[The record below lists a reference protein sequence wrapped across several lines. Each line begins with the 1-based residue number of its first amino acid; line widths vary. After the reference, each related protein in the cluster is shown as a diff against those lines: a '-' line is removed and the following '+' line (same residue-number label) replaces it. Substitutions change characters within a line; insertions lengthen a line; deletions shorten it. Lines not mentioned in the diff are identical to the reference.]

1 MKYFTIKELIKSV
14 TANKKGIHNNPSLTE
29 KDHLV
34 ELVEN
39 LLDPL
44 REAWGSA
51 IKVTSGFRCPA
62 LNRAVGGAKKSAHMT
77 GYAADLKPV
86 NGKMKEFQA
95 FAKKWIADKKFDQ
108 FIIEKPQKG
117 IASWIH
123 IGIKNQ
129 NGLQRKQFLTK
140 K

>member
-1 MKYFTIKELIKSV
+1 MKYFTITELIKSA
-14 TANKKGIHNNPSLTE
+14 TADKKGIPNNPTLTE
-29 KDHLV
+29 KEHLV

-51 IKVTSGFRCPA
+51 IMVTSGFRCPA
-62 LNRAVGGAKKSAHMT
+62 LNRAVGGAKNSAHMT
-77 GYAADLKPV
+77 GYAADIKPA
-86 NGKMKEFQA
+86 NKKMKEFQA
-95 FAKKWIADKKFDQ
+95 FVKKWIADKKFDQ
-108 FIIEKPQKG
+108 LIIEKPVKG

-129 NGLQRKQFLTK
+129 KGMQRKQYLTIK
-140 K
+140 

>member
-1 MKYFTIKELIKSV
+1 MKYFTISEFLVST
-14 TANKKGIHNNPSLTE
+14 TAKKRGIPNNPTLEE
-29 KDHLV
+29 KKHIV
-34 ELVEN
+34 ELVVN

-62 LNRAVGGAKKSAHMT
+62 LNRAVGGVNNSAHMT

-108 FIIEKPQKG
+108 FIIEKPQNG

-129 NGLQRKQFLTK
+129 NGFQRKQFLTIK
-140 K
+140 